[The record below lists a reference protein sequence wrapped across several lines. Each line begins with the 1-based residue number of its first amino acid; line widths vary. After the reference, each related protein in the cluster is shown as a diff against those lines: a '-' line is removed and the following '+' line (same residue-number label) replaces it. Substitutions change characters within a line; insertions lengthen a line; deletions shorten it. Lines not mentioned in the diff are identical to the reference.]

1 MEINTPFLE
10 KLFDYMDE
18 YKIGMVDFKK
28 FERILMAETSSNI
41 PENIKF
47 IEDSFEWQEKII
59 KELKL
64 WIKESKL
71 TSLEAFRSFD

>member
-1 MEINTPFLE
+1 MINLSQFVSGITSLMEINTPFLE

-18 YKIGMVDFKK
+18 YKIGMIDFKK

-47 IEDSFEWQEKII
+47 IEDSFEWQEKVI
-59 KELKL
+59 K
-64 WIKESKL
+64 
-71 TSLEAFRSFD
+71 

>member
-1 MEINTPFLE
+1 MQINTPFLE

-28 FERILMAETSSNI
+28 FERVLMAETSSNI

-47 IEDSFEWQEKII
+47 IEDSFEW
-59 KELKL
+59 
-64 WIKESKL
+64 
-71 TSLEAFRSFD
+71 